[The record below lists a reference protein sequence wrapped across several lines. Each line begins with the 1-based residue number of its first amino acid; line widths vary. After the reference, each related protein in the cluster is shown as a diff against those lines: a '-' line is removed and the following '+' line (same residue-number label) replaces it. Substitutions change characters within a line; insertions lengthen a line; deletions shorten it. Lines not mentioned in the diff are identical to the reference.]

1 MHASPGLSRLSRRAL
16 AAMVLAALG
25 GTVAAGSRGT
35 DGSALAGSSTVPQE
49 RVRPSALPPWT
60 RRHHG
65 PLAVVANC
73 DDAGPG
79 SLRRTIALAA
89 EGAVV
94 DLTQLP
100 CSTITLSSGAIEV
113 GQRDLSLLGPGPD
126 ALAIDAAGLARV
138 FELTGE
144 HAADSGIVI
153 EGIAMS
159 GGVAEWAGGCV
170 IATGNLT
177 LRTARVRDCLAEGA
191 GPAAAALGGGVV
203 AGGKLAL
210 IDSTITGNVAKADGA
225 AHGGGVASL
234 SEFYG
239 HSSVVENNRAWS
251 DSGVAAGGGVAT
263 IRITAFGLTVTGNRA
278 HARHGPALGGG
289 VFAEGREELP
299 SGERS
304 VELHDSRVEGNRA
317 QGGDGPA
324 HGGGIQ
330 AGNPALPTRGYAVL
344 FRSTLRNNRVES
356 ACVGCTSSGG
366 AINVHGGIGLD
377 GTLVRD
383 NAVLVDGLSGTAL
396 GGGVASYPPADP
408 PAQIFM
414 AQSTFSG
421 NRALAPLGSA
431 FAGAA
436 APAGGSLA
444 GQGVTIAFNEASTA
458 GGGILTG
465 TEFTSL
471 SSSIVA
477 RNSAPLGADIGA
489 GGSAGPARVVGGSN
503 SLVMEADPDV
513 ALPADALR
521 DDPRLLP
528 LANNGGSTF
537 THALLADSPAID
549 AGLPLGRFNDQR
561 GHPWLRVHGAAADIG
576 AFELQPDSD
585 RIFTNDFDR

>member
-35 DGSALAGSSTVPQE
+35 EGSALAGSSTVPQE

-73 DDAGPG
+73 NDAGPG
-79 SLRRTIALAA
+79 SLRRTISLAA
-89 EGAVV
+89 EGSVV
-94 DLTQLP
+94 DLTRLS
-100 CSTITLSSGAIEV
+100 CSTITLSSGAIEL
-113 GQRDLSLLGPGPD
+113 GQRDLSLVGPGPD
-126 ALAIDAAGLARV
+126 ALAVDAAGMARV

-144 HAADSGIVI
+144 QAPDSGIVI
-153 EGIAMS
+153 EGLAIS

-170 IATGNLT
+170 IASGNLT
-177 LRTARVRDCLAEGA
+177 LRNAHVRDCLAEGA
-191 GPAAAALGGGVV
+191 GPSAAALGGGVAV
-203 AGGKLAL
+203 GGKLAL

-225 AHGGGVASL
+225 AHGGGVASF
-234 SEFYG
+234 SEIYG
-239 HSSVVENNRAWS
+239 YSSVIGNNRAWS
-251 DSGVAAGGGVAT
+251 DNGLAAGGGAAT
-263 IRITAFGLTVTGNRA
+263 IRIKAFGLTVTGNQA
-278 HARHGPALGGG
+278 HARHGTALGGG
-289 VFAEGREELP
+289 VFAEGKEDLP
-299 SGERS
+299 SAERS
-304 VELHDSRVEGNRA
+304 VELYDSRVERNRA
-317 QGGDGPA
+317 QSGDGPA

-344 FRSTLRNNRVES
+344 FRSTLRDNRVES
-356 ACVGCTSSGG
+356 ACFGCTSTGG
-366 AINVHGGIGLD
+366 GINVHGGIGLE

-383 NAVLVDGLSGTAL
+383 NAVQADGTSGNAL
-396 GGGVASYPPADP
+396 GGGAASYPPVDP

-414 AQSTFSG
+414 AQSTLSG

-431 FAGAA
+431 FAGGA

-465 TEFTSL
+465 TGFTSL
-471 SSSIVA
+471 SSSMVA
-477 RNSAPLGADIGA
+477 RNSAPVGADIGA
-489 GGSAGPARVVGGSN
+489 GGSGPALVVSGSN
-503 SLVMEADPDV
+503 SLVMDTDP
-513 ALPADALR
+513 AITLPADTLR
-521 DDPRLLP
+521 DDPGLLP

-537 THALLADSPAID
+537 THALPADSPALD

-585 RIFTNDFDR
+585 RVFTHGFDR